1 MQLKTILILLAFA
14 ALSTFTEFAAF
25 NIHTAWSEATSTSLK
40 EKAQISFKTEEPE
53 GHITLADAVALA
65 LDKNPEL
72 AAFSVERRV
81 AEGRVIQSGLLP
93 NPELSALYE
102 NIGGAKEITGGGQT
116 TIQISQLIELGG
128 KRSARTHVAHL
139 SQDLAEKDYE
149 RKRIEVL
156 TGVSKTF
163 IKTLSAQ
170 QKLAI
175 AEEMAGLAKQ
185 FVKTVSE
192 RVLAGKVSPV
202 EETKAKV
209 ALSLVMVE
217 QERAKLELA
226 SARKSLSSIWGSIS
240 PRFKTAVGDME
251 EDIAPVPPFEQLT
264 ARLTNNP
271 DVILRFAEISRRKA
285 IIDMVRSKAAPD
297 ITVNAGYRRFTGYDE
312 NSAVFGVSIPLPIFN
327 RNQGGMIESRL
338 LLSKAE
344 EERRAAEVNAAALLA
359 EAFKSLSAAYVEVKT
374 LKDIAL
380 PGAQSAYDATMEGYR
395 MGKFGYLDVL
405 DAQRTLFDVR
415 VQYIRALTD
424 YHLSVANVEQLIGE
438 PVIAK
443 RTASEQK

>member
-14 ALSTFTEFAAF
+14 ALSTLTEFATF
-25 NIHTAWSEATSTSLK
+25 NIHTAWSEAPSVSLQ
-40 EKAQISFKTEEPE
+40 EKAQVSFKTEEPE

-72 AAFSVERRV
+72 AAFSMERRV

-93 NPELSALYE
+93 NPELSALAE

-116 TIQISQLIELGG
+116 TIQLSQLIELGG

-139 SQDLAEKDYE
+139 SQNLAEKDYE

-175 AEEMAGLAKQ
+175 AEEIAGLAKQ

-192 RVLAGKVSPV
+192 RVQAGKVSPV
-202 EETKAKV
+202 EEIKAKV

-217 QERAKLELA
+217 QEHAKLELA
-226 SARKSLSSIWGSIS
+226 SARKSLSSMWGSVS

-251 EDIAPVPPFEQLT
+251 KDIAPVPPFEQLA

-271 DVILRFAEISRRKA
+271 DVIFRFADISRRKA
-285 IIDMVRSKAAPD
+285 IIEMEKSKAAPD

-415 VQYIRALTD
+415 LQYIRALTD
-424 YHLSVANVEQLIGE
+424 YHLSAANVEQLIGDS
-438 PVIAK
+438 VITK
-443 RTASEQK
+443 

>member
-14 ALSTFTEFAAF
+14 ALSTFTEFATF
-25 NIHTAWSEATSTSLK
+25 DVHSAWPEATSTSLQ
-40 EKAQISFKTEEPE
+40 EKAQVSFKTEEPE
-53 GHITLADAVALA
+53 GPITLADAVALA

-93 NPELSALYE
+93 NPELSALAE
-102 NIGGAKEITGGGQT
+102 NIGGAKELTGGGQT
-116 TIQISQLIELGG
+116 TIQLSQLIELGG
-128 KRSARTHVAHL
+128 KRYARTHVAQL
-139 SQDLAEKDYE
+139 SQGLAEKDYE
-149 RKRIEVL
+149 RKRVEVL
-156 TGVSKTF
+156 TGVSKAF

-175 AEEMAGLAKQ
+175 AEEMTGLAKQ
-185 FVKTVSE
+185 FVKTASE

-226 SARKSLSSIWGSIS
+226 SSRKSLSSMWGSVS

-251 EDIAPVPPFEQLT
+251 KDIAPVPPFEQLT

-271 DVILRFAEISRRKA
+271 DVIFRFAEISRRKA
-285 IIDMVRSKAAPD
+285 IIEMEKSKAAPD

-438 PVIAK
+438 PVITK
-443 RTASEQK
+443 KTTSEQK

>member
-14 ALSTFTEFAAF
+14 ALSTLTEFAAF
-25 NIHTAWSEATSTSLK
+25 NIHTAWSEAPSVSLQ
-40 EKAQISFKTEEPE
+40 EKAQVSFKTEEPE
-53 GHITLADAVALA
+53 GPITLADAVALA

-93 NPELSALYE
+93 NPELSALSE
-102 NIGGAKEITGGGQT
+102 NIGGAKELTGGGQT
-116 TIQISQLIELGG
+116 TIQLSQLIELGG

-139 SQDLAEKDYE
+139 SQSLAEKDYE

-156 TGVSKTF
+156 TGVSKAF

-175 AEEMAGLAKQ
+175 AEEIAGLAKQ

-192 RVLAGKVSPV
+192 RVQAGKVSPV
-202 EETKAKV
+202 EEIKAKV

-217 QERAKLELA
+217 QERARLELA
-226 SARKSLSSIWGSIS
+226 SARKSLSSMWGSVS
-240 PRFKTAVGDME
+240 PRFKTAVGNME
-251 EDIAPVPPFEQLT
+251 EQIAPVPSFEQLA

-271 DVILRFAEISRRKA
+271 DVIFRFADISRHKA
-285 IIDMVRSKAAPD
+285 IIEMEKSKAAPD

-312 NSAVFGVSIPLPIFN
+312 NSAVFGVSIPLPICS

-359 EAFKSLSAAYVEVKT
+359 EAFKSLSAAYIEVKT
-374 LKDIAL
+374 LKDIAM

-415 VQYIRALTD
+415 LQYIRALTD

-443 RTASEQK
+443 RTTSEQK